1 MPRRSTAKGQGQP
14 ASTRRRPREPD
25 AFDTAFVDALSADFA
40 LYGSAALARLR
51 EDDPVSYMKLCAAVL
66 PKAVAGAI
74 DPLEAM
80 TDEELLDR
88 AKGLAK
94 QLGLAIR
101 SDPGRARRKKK
112 PQ

>member
-1 MPRRSTAKGQGQP
+1 MSRRAK
-14 ASTRRRPREPD
+14 EPD

-40 LYGSAALARLR
+40 QYGSAALARLR
-51 EDDPVSYMKLCAAVL
+51 EDDPAAYMKLCAAVL

-74 DPLEAM
+74 DPLEGM

-94 QLGLAIR
+94 QLGLAVR
-101 SDPGRARRKKK
+101 SNPGRARRKKTSK
-112 PQ
+112 

>member
-1 MPRRSTAKGQGQP
+1 MPRR
-14 ASTRRRPREPD
+14 RPKNPEM
-25 AFDTAFVDALSADFA
+25 FDTAFVDALSADFTQHGA
-40 LYGSAALARLR
+40 AALAQLR
-51 EDDPVSYMKLCAAVL
+51 TDDPVSYMKLCAAVL

-74 DPLEAM
+74 DPLESM

-94 QLGLAIR
+94 QLGLAVR
-101 SDPGRARRKKK
+101 ASPGRARRKKK

>member
-1 MPRRSTAKGQGQP
+1 MPRRSTVKGQGQP
-14 ASTRRRPREPD
+14 PRRRPNEPD
-25 AFDTAFVDALSADFA
+25 AFDTAFVGALSADFVQH
-40 LYGSAALARLR
+40 GSGALARLR

-66 PKAVAGAI
+66 PKTVAGAI
-74 DPLEAM
+74 DPLEGM

-94 QLGLAIR
+94 QLGLAVR
-101 SDPGRARRKKK
+101 TDPGSARREKK